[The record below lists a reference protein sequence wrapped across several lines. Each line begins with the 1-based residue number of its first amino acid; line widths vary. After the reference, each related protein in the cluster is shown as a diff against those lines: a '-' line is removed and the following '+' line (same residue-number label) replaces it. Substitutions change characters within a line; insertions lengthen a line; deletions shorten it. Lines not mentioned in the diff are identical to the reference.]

1 MGNKTPKS
9 HIQKLRT
16 YVYTYQKGAHVIDNG
31 YAKWVVAG
39 TKVQHA
45 AIAKKAI
52 LLGFKIQYNQDSVND
67 IYKSLE
73 ISL

>member
-1 MGNKTPKS
+1 MKTP
-9 HIQKLRT
+9 IQKLKT

-31 YAKWVVAG
+31 FAKWIVAG
-39 TKVQHA
+39 TRAQQA
-45 AIAKKAI
+45 AIAKKSI
-52 LLGFKIQYNQDSVND
+52 LLGFKVQYNPDRVNN